1 MKNKII
7 NFLGFKPKRNLNI
20 SNRTAWTAAI
30 LIVVTQIT
38 DFTTTTIGLN
48 FGATEGNSL
57 MADFIHQNGILAF
70 LAIKIVASIFL
81 AWSTFRRK
89 YAPWV
94 IAGMYGLV
102 TIWNC
107 AIIVFVS

>member
-1 MKNKII
+1 MKTKIK
-7 NFLGFKPKRNLNI
+7 NFLGFNPKRNLNI
-20 SNRTAWTAAI
+20 SNRYAWTAAI
-30 LIVVTQIT
+30 AIVLTQIT

-48 FGATEGNSL
+48 SGATEGNSL

-70 LAIKIVASIFL
+70 LALKIIASIFL

-89 YAPWV
+89 YAPWI
-94 IAGMYGLV
+94 IAGMYAIV

-107 AIIVFVS
+107 AIIVFIN